1 MKKIA
6 IIGASYLQEP
16 LISKA
21 KDMGIETHVF
31 AWACNDVGENLADY
45 FYPISVVEKEE
56 ILSKCQEI
64 GIDGICSIASDLAVV
79 TVNYVAE
86 NMGLAG
92 NGTDNTSLSTNKHN
106 MRNAFTENGDP
117 SPRSIMVH
125 NIEDIQVELSYPVIV
140 KPIDRSGSRGIFK
153 VHHKEELQNA
163 ILQAEAQGFIKNAL
177 IEEFV
182 EGTEYS
188 IECVSYKGKHHF
200 LAITRKYTNGSPR
213 FVETGHLEPASVSKE
228 ILKKVRETV
237 FHALDSLHIKNG
249 ASHSEVKIDDMGN
262 IKIIEIG
269 SRMGGDFIGSTLV
282 YHSTGVDFVRAVIQI
297 ALGEKPDLTPQIDTG
312 AVGIR
317 YICEEDDLKV
327 YNELIELHPE
337 FIIAEDIPDDCN
349 AVITDSSTRLGYFIM
364 KSDKIEQIEQYM
376 PRDKE

>member
-92 NGTDNTSLSTNKHN
+92 NGTYNTSLSTNKHN
-106 MRNAFTENGDP
+106 MRIAFTENGDP

-125 NIEDIQVELSYPVIV
+125 NIVL
-140 KPIDRSGSRGIFK
+140 
-153 VHHKEELQNA
+153 
-163 ILQAEAQGFIKNAL
+163 
-177 IEEFV
+177 
-182 EGTEYS
+182 
-188 IECVSYKGKHHF
+188 
-200 LAITRKYTNGSPR
+200 
-213 FVETGHLEPASVSKE
+213 
-228 ILKKVRETV
+228 
-237 FHALDSLHIKNG
+237 
-249 ASHSEVKIDDMGN
+249 
-262 IKIIEIG
+262 
-269 SRMGGDFIGSTLV
+269 
-282 YHSTGVDFVRAVIQI
+282 
-297 ALGEKPDLTPQIDTG
+297 
-312 AVGIR
+312 
-317 YICEEDDLKV
+317 
-327 YNELIELHPE
+327 
-337 FIIAEDIPDDCN
+337 
-349 AVITDSSTRLGYFIM
+349 
-364 KSDKIEQIEQYM
+364 
-376 PRDKE
+376 